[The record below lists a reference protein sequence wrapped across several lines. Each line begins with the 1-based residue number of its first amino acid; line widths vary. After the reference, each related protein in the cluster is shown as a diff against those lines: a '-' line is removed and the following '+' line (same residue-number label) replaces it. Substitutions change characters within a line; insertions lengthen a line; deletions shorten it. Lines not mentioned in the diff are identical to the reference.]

1 MNSCISNCFWCSG
14 ACMSLL
20 LWAEVGKSGLTG
32 EYALQTASFCISMKS
47 TWNKSINWEHIFQ
60 LHFTAFERINHM
72 CSGNV
77 SSDHKLRCG
86 LGGRWSNIC
95 SFSMLYLSTHFSLPS
110 TWWQSLS
117 LLPRFSVFLPFPW
130 GSKLVRMGYNPGF
143 ITTDA
148 GLAPSKI
155 SLTLWSYWPS
165 CSLGVLPCCLGA
177 QGPSA
182 ALLAS
187 KPIPSQG
194 PDPATAPLPG
204 LLFPQ
209 QVLSILFTFFPG
221 LACGR
226 AQGPFSLSFC
236 ATVGWW
242 TGS

>member
-20 LWAEVGKSGLTG
+20 LWAEVGKSGLAG

-95 SFSMLYLSTHFSLPS
+95 SFSMLYLSTLFSLPS

-155 SLTLWSYWPS
+155 SLTLWSSWPS
-165 CSLGVLPCCLGA
+165 SSRGVLTCCLSS
-177 QGPSA
+177 QGPSVA
-182 ALLAS
+182 AS
-187 KPIPSQG
+187 
-194 PDPATAPLPG
+194 G
-204 LLFPQ
+204 LLVHTFSRARPCNCSTACRGRVIALHSLGSYFPYRFWAF
-209 QVLSILFTFFPG
+209 SSPSA
-221 LACGR
+221 LA
-226 AQGPFSLSFC
+226 
-236 ATVGWW
+236 
-242 TGS
+242 

>member
-155 SLTLWSYWPS
+155 SLTLWSSWPS